1 MRNRKIAVMAAFG
14 AALVLALLLA
24 MACGGGGAS
33 QADLDAAKQQL
44 ADKEKEAALLQSKVT
59 ELEGTAGAA
68 SDVTAL
74 ISAKKLPA
82 LTPTPVPSP
91 TPAGQTPKPKTT
103 PPASYGEPVPFSF
116 YVEVLATATRS
127 KFDIASTVACT
138 PSSVFKRGQR
148 MVWRFEVVDIS
159 TGKRLTDADAPTIK
173 VTLPNGDEATGR
185 FSQRAGGKVPDAPW
199 MWGAN
204 WDIPLDYPLG
214 GIDYAITV
222 TTKDGRT
229 GTFKTPAL
237 IMTDGS
243 IDSRPKVVA

>member
-1 MRNRKIAVMAAFG
+1 MKRKHLIWRIAVLGALA
-14 AALVLALLLA
+14 AALAVIV
-24 MACGGGGAS
+24 ACGGGGVS
-33 QADLDAAKQQL
+33 QSDYDAAK
-44 ADKEKEAALLQSKVT
+44 KEAADLQQKVT
-59 ELEGTAGAA
+59 DLEAA
-68 SDVTAL
+68 SKDTSGVTQL
-74 ISAKKLPA
+74 IGAK
-82 LTPTPVPSP
+82 PVPSLAP
-91 TPAGQTPKPKTT
+91 TAVPTASPAGQTPKPKAT
-103 PPASYGEPVPFSF
+103 PPASYSEAVGPFYF
-116 YVEVLATATRS
+116 YVEVLATTHQS

-148 MVWRFEVVDIS
+148 MVWRFEVVDMS
-159 TGKRLTDADAPTIK
+159 TGKRLTDADGPTIK

-185 FSQRAGGKVPDAPW
+185 FSQRGGGKVPDAPW
-199 MWGAN
+199 MWSAN

-237 IMTDGS
+237 INTTDG